1 MSYFKKNLHRGGK
14 CPLQHRE
21 FFIVTALPTFILMVI
36 VIFPRLMIGGSPNID
51 DWWQEGG
58 GSPNISPS
66 EMEIE

>member
-1 MSYFKKNLHRGGK
+1 M
-14 CPLQHRE
+14 
-21 FFIVTALPTFILMVI
+21 TALPTFILMVI